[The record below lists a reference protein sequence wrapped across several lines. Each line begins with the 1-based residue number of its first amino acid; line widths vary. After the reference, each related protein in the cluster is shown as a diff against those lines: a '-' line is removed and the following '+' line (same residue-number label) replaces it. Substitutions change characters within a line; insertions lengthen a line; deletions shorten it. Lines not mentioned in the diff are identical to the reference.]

1 MKDKKPPRSI
11 RLDTD
16 VDAWVKDRAKDS
28 DRSVN
33 AEINRLLRQAK
44 EADEQKAQAA

>member
-11 RLDTD
+11 RLEPE
-16 VDAWVKDRAKDS
+16 VDAWLKEQAKAG
-28 DRSVN
+28 DRSMN

-44 EADEQKAQAA
+44 EATQTQPA